1 MPSTL
6 TRRPIPK
13 GWGAIV
19 AGRLVRTESPM
30 PDPIPP
36 PDPEKK
42 PAAAEPMKCSECSA
56 MLEPGDKYCGQ
67 CGAEVPGAMKPEDG
81 SPALPVSEARAL
93 SRHVLA
99 LTGSRTPDAAR
110 GTLAAWQRSAGE
122 LVAARQSGAESL
134 ARLETIERTNV
145 LESAVRAG
153 TIDPALAWSW
163 GVDAQG
169 NKTRSFSAWAG
180 PVNAATGEG
189 QSLAQLNAYL
199 SASAARPSNGERSRI
214 TPAAETGA
222 LSSFEQARAK
232 QLGMTP
238 EEFAAYK
245 SGNKEAVNG

>member
-30 PDPIPP
+30 PEPIPP
-36 PDPEKK
+36 TDPEKK
-42 PAAAEPMKCSECSA
+42 PAAAEPMKCAECDA
-56 MLEPGDKYCGQ
+56 PLEPGDKFCGQ

-81 SPALPVSEARAL
+81 EPAMPVSEARAL

-110 GTLAAWQRSAGE
+110 GTLAAWQKSASD
-122 LVAARQSGAESL
+122 LAAARQSGAESL
-134 ARLETIERTNV
+134 ARLETIERTNT

-153 TIDPALAWSW
+153 TIDPALAWSF
-163 GVDAQG
+163 GVDEKG

-199 SASAARPSNGERSRI
+199 SASAARPNGERKKL
-214 TPAAETGA
+214 TPAANAGLTDA
-222 LSSFEQARAK
+222 QKAHAK
-232 QLGMTP
+232 RIGVSEDLYLERLHKDGD
-238 EEFAAYK
+238 K
-245 SGNKEAVNG
+245 